1 MEGARSTER
10 QACHGDILGCER
22 SKALDHREDYHS
34 SHFSTNYCLTELSP
48 TTVQDKA
55 IRRVNNN
62 NNRVIILNKP
72 NQGHT
77 TLAQRSEP
85 PIELEV
91 PPEIADRCPPH
102 FDLHCRDTLG
112 RILAA
117 PTIFRGV
124 RSRVVVSP
132 AWASV
137 TLVTQVFIAFAPMRR
152 ASCLRSR

>member
-1 MEGARSTER
+1 MSGRSRQSYHSPKWAQRVDEGAGVLPSEGARSTER

-22 SKALDHREDYHS
+22 SKALDHREDYLS

-62 NNRVIILNKP
+62 NSRVIILNKP

-85 PIELEV
+85 PTELEV
-91 PPEIADRCPPH
+91 PPEIADRCLLH
-102 FDLHCRDTLG
+102 FNLHCRDALG
-112 RILAA
+112 GILAA
-117 PTIFRGV
+117 PTICPINS
-124 RSRVVVSP
+124 RS
-132 AWASV
+132 
-137 TLVTQVFIAFAPMRR
+137 
-152 ASCLRSR
+152 